1 MFNEVLQSDS
11 AVMANLRNA
20 GIVPGKKIHAVVN
33 DRNAT
38 VSVGDETVAI
48 PVSLAHAIV
57 VE

>member
-1 MFNEVLQSDS
+1 
-11 AVMANLRNA
+11 MANLRNA

-48 PVSLAHAIV
+48 PVRLAHAIV